1 MKSRLLSLST
11 LAFVGISAITQTLI
25 AAPPTPMTEAEVSA
39 LQADAASRASTA
51 HEMAATAEAALQ
63 TDLAASAS
71 ASESATTFLAKADLP
86 PIKTNGPPVTEAKP
100 LDIPDDPNNT
110 LISCDG
116 GIYFDPDEG
125 VLVYLKNVKVS
136 DPRFDMTGANEL
148 KVFFEKK
155 APAPKKDKPTADGK
169 KNQSDDGLGGDI
181 GASIGDVERIIA
193 TGVIK
198 IDQKPTDGK
207 EPIQA
212 SGAIFTY
219 NVKSG
224 VATLSGGFPWV
235 KQGARFFSSKKAD
248 NLLRIYPDESRFDT
262 PGGGWN
268 MGFPIPQKKKG
279 Q

>member
-1 MKSRLLSLST
+1 MKSRHLSLRILALTGILAST
-11 LAFVGISAITQTLI
+11 PSLT
-25 AAPPTPMTEAEVSA
+25 AAPPTPMTEAEISVI
-39 LQADAASRASTA
+39 QADAASRAAASQK
-51 HEMAATAEAALQ
+51 MAATAEASLQ
-63 TDLAASAS
+63 TDLAD
-71 ASESATTFLAKADLP
+71 SATASKSAATFLAKADLP
-86 PIKTNGPPVTEAKP
+86 PVKSQAAPAEEAKP
-100 LDIPDDPNNT
+100 LEIPDDPNNT
-110 LISCDG
+110 LITCDG

-125 VLVYLKNVKVS
+125 VLVYLKNVKIS
-136 DPRFDMTGANEL
+136 DPRFNMTGANEV

-155 APAPKKDKPTADGK
+155 AAAPKKAKPVADEK
-169 KNQSDDGLGGDI
+169 KKKSDDGIGGEL
-181 GASIGDVERIIA
+181 GASIGDPERIIA

-212 SGAIFTY
+212 SGAVFTY
-219 NVKSG
+219 NVKTG

-268 MGFPIPQKKKG
+268 MGFPIPQKKGKP
-279 Q
+279 

>member
-1 MKSRLLSLST
+1 MKSHRPTLYILALAGIFAISQSLT
-11 LAFVGISAITQTLI
+11 
-25 AAPPTPMTEAEVSA
+25 AAPPKPMTDAEIA
-39 LQADAASRASTA
+39 TIQADAASRAAVSQ
-51 HEMAATAEAALQ
+51 EMAASAEAALQ
-63 TDLAASAS
+63 TDLADSKTASKA
-71 ASESATTFLAKADLP
+71 AATFLAKADLP
-86 PIKTNGPPVTEAKP
+86 PVKTDTPPAEEAKP
-100 LDIPDDPNNT
+100 LEIPSDPNNT
-110 LISCDG
+110 LITCDG

-125 VLVYLKNVKVS
+125 VLVYLKNVKIS
-136 DPRFDMTGANEL
+136 DPRFNMTGANEV

-155 APAPKKDKPTADGK
+155 AAQPRKAKAAADGK
-169 KNQSDDGLGGDI
+169 KQKADDGIGGDI

-212 SGAIFTY
+212 SGAVFTY
-219 NVKSG
+219 NVKTG

-268 MGFPIPQKKKG
+268 MGFPVPQKNSKP
-279 Q
+279 